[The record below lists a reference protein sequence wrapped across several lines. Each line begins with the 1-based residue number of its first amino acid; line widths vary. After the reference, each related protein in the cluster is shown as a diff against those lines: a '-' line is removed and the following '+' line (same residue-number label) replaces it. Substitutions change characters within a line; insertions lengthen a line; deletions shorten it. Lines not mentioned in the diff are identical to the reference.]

1 VTAADDAKARAAKT
15 YNAAADTYDDPANS
29 FWERF
34 GRRTIERLDLEP
46 GARVLD
52 VCCGSGAS
60 ALPAA
65 QAVGPSGRV
74 IGVDLADK
82 LLGRARAKAR
92 DRGLANV
99 EFRAGDLM
107 DLRIPEAP
115 FDGVVCVF
123 GIFFV
128 PDMAAAA
135 RSLWGAVRPGGKLAR
150 CCARRGSSTPKQW
163 RKRVF
168 TRSRR
173 RMRGGLRS

>member
-46 GARVLD
+46 GTRVLD

-82 LLGRARAKAR
+82 LLGRARAKAS
-92 DRGLANV
+92 
-99 EFRAGDLM
+99 
-107 DLRIPEAP
+107 P
-115 FDGVVCVF
+115 
-123 GIFFV
+123 
-128 PDMAAAA
+128 
-135 RSLWGAVRPGGKLAR
+135 
-150 CCARRGSSTPKQW
+150 
-163 RKRVF
+163 
-168 TRSRR
+168 RSRR
-173 RMRGGLRS
+173 TSCTPSLQNPRSVEGFLPFPAISSHGARICLS